1 MQGEPYQISDFVIE
15 QEQPK
20 KPIKLFDESLY
31 FLWEVVEAS
40 MSPRCQL
47 IEVILCN
54 NSMSSRY

>member
-1 MQGEPYQISDFVIE
+1 MQGEPYHISDFVIE

-40 MSPRCQL
+40 MSP
-47 IEVILCN
+47 
-54 NSMSSRY
+54 